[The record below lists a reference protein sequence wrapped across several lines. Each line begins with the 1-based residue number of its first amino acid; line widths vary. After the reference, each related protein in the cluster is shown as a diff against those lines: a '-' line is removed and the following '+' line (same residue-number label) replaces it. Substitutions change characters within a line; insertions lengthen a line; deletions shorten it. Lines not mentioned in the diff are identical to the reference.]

1 MGNKLLFAVDFS
13 PYTEKLLACAGELA
27 SYGLNEIML
36 LNVVEDRGEVKSSA
50 EALAADI
57 DEAQKKLDELGGR
70 LLEEGLNVTGAIK
83 VGNPSQVIV
92 DTAREQDVELI
103 FLGGHG
109 KGFLKR
115 FILGGVSDAVLKM
128 ADRPVMIQHC
138 RVIQGEGGYS
148 CENACSNLFGNILV
162 ASDFSDY
169 GESVKPLLLKLA
181 KTFCAPVTLLYVDE
195 GKSDM
200 GYEPVDKFRREQAAD
215 KMEKLQN
222 LSYELADSCKSVKQ
236 DIVSGS
242 PPSAIMAYADKIDAS
257 MIVIGAYGASGSNSV
272 KLGRVTE
279 KVINKSERPVLVLKA
294 RE

>member
-1 MGNKLLFAVDFS
+1 MANKLLFAVDFS
-13 PYTEKLLACAGELA
+13 PYTEKLLGCAGELA

-36 LNVVEDRGEVKSSA
+36 LHVVEDRGEVRSSA
-50 EALAADI
+50 EALGEDKE
-57 DEAQKKLDELGGR
+57 EAQKKLDELR
-70 LLEEGLNVTGAIK
+70 NRAAEEGLNVTAAIK
-83 VGNPSQVIV
+83 VGNPSRVIV
-92 DTAREQDVELI
+92 DTAREEDVDFI

-115 FILGGVSDAVLKM
+115 VILGGVSEDVLKM

-138 RVIQGEGGYS
+138 RVIKGEGGYS

-169 GESVKPLLLKLA
+169 GESLRPLLLNLA
-181 KTFCAPVTLLYVDE
+181 QTFCTPVTLLYVDE

-200 GYEPVDKFRREQAAD
+200 GYEPVDKFRREQAED

-222 LSYELADSCKSVKQ
+222 LSYELGDSCKSVKQ
-236 DIVSGS
+236 DIVGGS
-242 PPSAIMAYADKIDAS
+242 PPSAIMAYADEIDAS
-257 MIVIGAYGASGSNSV
+257 VIVIGAYGTGRNKGV
-272 KLGRVTE
+272 KLGRVAD
-279 KVINKSERPVLVLKA
+279 KIINKSERPVLVLKA